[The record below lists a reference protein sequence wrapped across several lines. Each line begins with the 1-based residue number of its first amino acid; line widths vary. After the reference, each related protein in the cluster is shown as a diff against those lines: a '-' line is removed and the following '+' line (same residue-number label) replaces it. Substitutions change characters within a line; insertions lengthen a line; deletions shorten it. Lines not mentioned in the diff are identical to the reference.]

1 MFSPDQHAQSFP
13 DKNDAADPQN
23 KNAEPS
29 NDATSE
35 DGFLQNDDPQFQ
47 ATDYT
52 SNDTATNTG
61 TTEDT
66 LDAALHNALEIN
78 HNSPFTGSNRADF
91 YEANDAGESDA
102 QQELDD
108 ISDNK
113 DYD

>member
-1 MFSPDQHAQSFP
+1 MFSPDQHAQSFS
-13 DKNDAADPQN
+13 DKS
-23 KNAEPS
+23 NAENKQNPPAAS
-29 NDATSE
+29 ANNPTTE
-35 DGFLQNDDPQFQ
+35 DGFLQNDDPQYE

-52 SNDTATNTG
+52 SNDTATDTG

-78 HNSPFTGSNRADF
+78 HNNSLTGSNRADF

-102 QQELDD
+102 QQELKD

>member
-1 MFSPDQHAQSFP
+1 MFSPDQHAQSFS
-13 DKNDAADPQN
+13 DKDDAANPQN
-23 KNAEPS
+23 QKAEAA

-35 DGFLQNDDPQFQ
+35 EGFLQNDEPQYE
-47 ATDYT
+47 ANDYT
-52 SNDTATNTG
+52 SNDTATDTG
-61 TTEDT
+61 TTEDI

-78 HNSPFTGSNRADF
+78 HNNSLTGSNRADF

-108 ISDNK
+108 ITDNK